1 MSERISDTGTSPTV
15 ARVHNAK
22 KRSWVLPAAMV
33 MVAVI
38 TMAVVMALVVDDG
51 GFRSYDSDLSSIG
64 AMQQSCQEWIGSAEG
79 ERPPADW
86 CRDMAGWMRGE
97 ASGRSMQGSMRWGGR
112 GSMMWGD
119 ADGGQWWWLVMALM
133 MPVFWG
139 GLVWLIVILVRQQSN
154 HSVAPSASL
163 GAERSD
169 PEAVL
174 HERFARGEIDVD
186 DYHGRIEAL
195 RAKRG

>member
-1 MSERISDTGTSPTV
+1 MSERISDTATSPTI

-22 KRSWVLPAAMV
+22 GRAWVLPAAMV

-38 TMAVVMALVVDDG
+38 TMAVLMALVVDDG

-64 AMQQSCQEWIGSAEG
+64 AMQQSCQEWMGGAEG

-97 ASGRSMQGSMRWGGR
+97 ASGRPMR

-154 HSVAPSASL
+154 HLVAPSASL

-169 PEAVL
+169 PEAIL
-174 HERFARGEIDVD
+174 HERFSRGEIDVD